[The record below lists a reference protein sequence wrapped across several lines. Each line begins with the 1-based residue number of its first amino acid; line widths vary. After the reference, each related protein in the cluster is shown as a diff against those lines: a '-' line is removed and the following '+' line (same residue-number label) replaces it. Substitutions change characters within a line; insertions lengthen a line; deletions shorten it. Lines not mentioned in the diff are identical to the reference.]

1 MKYNQ
6 PNYGDIILIQT
17 CKPMKGSSTEYVLET
32 EIIDTGIGI
41 QPDRQ
46 NLLFIPFLEL
56 RDRIGIV
63 KAENDNIG
71 LGLSCSREIS
81 RKLGGDMKLKLSK
94 KGMTSFVFK
103 FPVVLKD
110 DED

>member
-6 PNYGDIILIQT
+6 PNYGDIVVIQT
-17 CKPMKGSSTEYVLET
+17 CKPMRGSPSRYVLET

-46 NLLFIPFLEL
+46 NLLFKPFLEL

-81 RKLGGDMKLKLSK
+81 RKLGGDMKLKCS
-94 KGMTSFVFK
+94 
-103 FPVVLKD
+103 
-110 DED
+110 

>member
-1 MKYNQ
+1 
-6 PNYGDIILIQT
+6 
-17 CKPMKGSSTEYVLET
+17 
-32 EIIDTGIGI
+32 
-41 QPDRQ
+41 
-46 NLLFIPFLEL
+46 LEL

-81 RKLGGDMKLKLSK
+81 RKLGGDMKLKRSK
-94 KGMTSFVFK
+94 KGLTSFVFK

-110 DED
+110 DEDQPAVEE